1 MGVKVPA
8 HYRPKVTSAI
18 LSSWVV
24 HNLVNRESH
33 PCRVGEAQCRC
44 GGQIVGGK
52 HPSNPIA
59 GDCHD
64 RTVPLRMLTA
74 RPTTSSAWNDHSGR
88 HVKRSSTE

>member
-33 PCRVGEAQCRC
+33 PCRVGCKRR
-44 GGQIVGGK
+44 
-52 HPSNPIA
+52 SYS
-59 GDCHD
+59 
-64 RTVPLRMLTA
+64 VPLGRLKRRLTA
-74 RPTTSSAWNDHSGR
+74 LENWTVR
-88 HVKRSSTE
+88 HIP

>member
-33 PCRVGEAQCRC
+33 PLSRA
-44 GGQIVGGK
+44 GG
-52 HPSNPIA
+52 
-59 GDCHD
+59 
-64 RTVPLRMLTA
+64 
-74 RPTTSSAWNDHSGR
+74 
-88 HVKRSSTE
+88 

>member
-33 PCRVGEAQCRC
+33 PCRVGEAQCRR

-59 GDCHD
+59 GDCHN
-64 RTVPLRMLTA
+64 RTVSA
-74 RPTTSSAWNDHSGR
+74 RPTSINVRLELTSDPRNVTCLTLR
-88 HVKRSSTE
+88 L